1 MTISELIGRGWM
13 LEVLMD
19 AMPLLWRR
27 SLLSSLFLFL
37 ALLGL
42 FFCSP
47 ASSTPEQGTNI
58 ALQAT
63 VLAIFVF
70 EACKSLGTGSPI
82 EFNYRIAT
90 PIKLLGFSTV
100 GVSMV
105 EPDQCISQPCCSV
118 IQLQEWLLLTL

>member
-1 MTISELIGRGWM
+1 VTISELIERGWT
-13 LEVLMD
+13 LEVLVD

-27 SLLSSLFLFL
+27 SFLSSLFLFP

-58 ALQAT
+58 ALRAT
-63 VLAIFVF
+63 VFDF
-70 EACKSLGTGSPI
+70 FCQACESLGAGSPT

-90 PIKLLGFSTV
+90 AIKLLGFSTV

-105 EPDQCISQPCCSV
+105 EPDQCI
-118 IQLQEWLLLTL
+118 